1 MTVKSSHLFPSFRQ
15 MFVGLNFSQSLDIFL
30 CSPVQNLYD
39 SILIFLDIMDATD
52 INWEPILEMLPT
64 QEMKDYDERM
74 KYKNIIHTVWEK
86 NKLFSREMFDLFNVN
101 DQKGLT
107 IYEIENGI
115 NDMTQTGDLFDRLNM
130 IWKCIKHIS
139 ILLHFSEKAIN
150 DAFKSAS
157 KLKYEKT
164 KDMEEKLDFK
174 QMRLFIR
181 ILRMTYCFYQVRK
194 IKSLTSPGDIYQQL
208 LRIIINI
215 LLLL

>member
-1 MTVKSSHLFPSFRQ
+1 
-15 MFVGLNFSQSLDIFL
+15 
-30 CSPVQNLYD
+30 
-39 SILIFLDIMDATD
+39 
-52 INWEPILEMLPT
+52 
-64 QEMKDYDERM
+64 
-74 KYKNIIHTVWEK
+74 
-86 NKLFSREMFDLFNVN
+86 MFDLFNVN

-130 IWKCIKHIS
+130 IWKCIKYIL
-139 ILLHFSEKAIN
+139 ILLYFSEKAIN
-150 DAFKSAS
+150 DAIKSAS

-194 IKSLTSPGDIYQQL
+194 IKSLTSPGDSCQQL
-208 LRIIINI
+208 LRIIINLS
-215 LLLL
+215 LLLLL

>member
-1 MTVKSSHLFPSFRQ
+1 
-15 MFVGLNFSQSLDIFL
+15 
-30 CSPVQNLYD
+30 
-39 SILIFLDIMDATD
+39 
-52 INWEPILEMLPT
+52 
-64 QEMKDYDERM
+64 
-74 KYKNIIHTVWEK
+74 
-86 NKLFSREMFDLFNVN
+86 MFDLFNVN

-115 NDMTQTGDLFDRLNM
+115 NDMTQTGDLFDRLNL
-130 IWKCIKHIS
+130 IFKQTSNILIS
-139 ILLHFSEKAIN
+139 NFSEKAIN

-194 IKSLTSPGDIYQQL
+194 ISIFNKPFK
-208 LRIIINI
+208 
-215 LLLL
+215 